1 MWDISFSLCL
11 TFFQS
16 QVRLW
21 FCSGRQCAVFGRL
34 GWLSSSQRS
43 DNTWLR
49 KVPQPGACFV
59 GVIMIEELMGQKH
72 RSPQW
77 EKATVRWRLCRG
89 PKAALSLSPYPS
101 QSVPA
106 LIHWSDG
113 WAQPWRGMRQQSS
126 HGQAKWNG
134 SQRCRDCLGIFF
146 LFNQHYLQWHVFLV
160 FCASFWKEISIVHI
174 SQTSS

>member
-1 MWDISFSLCL
+1 M
-11 TFFQS
+11 
-16 QVRLW
+16 RLW

-77 EKATVRWRLCRG
+77 EKATVRWSLCRG

-113 WAQPWRGMRQQSS
+113 WAQPWRGMQQQSS